1 MKLRLLSL
9 GLPVVVALILIMVVR
24 PAFPFLPEATGT
36 GPNSFVADTWP
47 VTSFPI
53 DWQINNTISGAN
65 IAGTPSSAEGA
76 IVASFATW
84 VNAPNTAISVN
95 SPTVNTS
102 ITDAKQIPSNVNFV
116 CFICT
121 GGNFGQDGTLA
132 VTSTT
137 SNSGQITQSFIL
149 FNPNATTGG
158 SSPQPICLT
167 VAGAT
172 NCPKP
177 NSSMQD
183 MQTVATHEMG
193 HFFGLDHSG
202 IVRAMMFPF
211 APTVLTTLSYDDVA
225 GISTSYPNPAPVV
238 ATGSI
243 SGTISM
249 ANAGSPVF
257 GAHVFANST
266 TGNNPFSA
274 FSSIRK
280 TPIGTLTVPNGTYTI
295 QGVPADSYVVIAEP
309 LDQPVDNT
317 AIDWGLPAQTPTF
330 HQQIQ
335 INFTTRW
342 H

>member
-1 MKLRLLSL
+1 MKLRLVSL
-9 GLPVVVALILIMVVR
+9 IVPIVAAALLMIAVR
-24 PAFPFLPEATGT
+24 PAYPFLPEATGT
-36 GPNSFVADTWP
+36 GPNSFVADRWP
-47 VTSFPI
+47 ATSFPI

-65 IAGTPSSAEGA
+65 IAGTPSSAEA
-76 IVASFATW
+76 AVVAGFTTW
-84 VNAPNTAISVN
+84 VNAPNAAISVN

-102 ITDAKQIPSNVNFV
+102 ITDVNQIPKNVNFV
-116 CFICT
+116 CFVCT

-158 SSPQPICLT
+158 SSPKPICLT

-172 NCPKP
+172 NCPKA

-183 MQTVATHEMG
+183 LQTVATHEIG

-225 GISTSYPNPAPVV
+225 GISSSYPNPAPVV

-243 SGTISM
+243 SGTVSM
-249 ANAGSPVF
+249 ANTGSPVF

-266 TGNNPFSA
+266 TGSNPFSA